1 MENFFLNL
9 RYQKSFKV
17 IQVLVSDARKFPM
30 YVRSSY
36 PQNVQLFFGLFVQS
50 YVDWVLLHS
59 KMLKTLCFKWIL
71 TKFFEFFEKTDFF
84 NFFKKRSKSC
94 FGSIFTSNSEITSKN
109 SWVFFGKFPKN
120 ILFLKKLLSRK
131 KEFFSYSVPLFI
143 LAYPTS
149 EKT

>member
-50 YVDWVLLHS
+50 YVDWALLHR
-59 KMLKTLCFKWIL
+59 KMLKTLFFKL
-71 TKFFEFFEKTDFF
+71 VFRNFFEIFEKNDFF
-84 NFFKKRSKSC
+84 SFFKKRSKSC
-94 FGSIFTSNSEITSKN
+94 FGSILTSNSERTSKIRSVGWIWPCEN
-109 SWVFFGKFPKN
+109 LYFEKYLKNNIWPLKSWF
-120 ILFLKKLLSRK
+120 
-131 KEFFSYSVPLFI
+131 
-143 LAYPTS
+143 
-149 EKT
+149 